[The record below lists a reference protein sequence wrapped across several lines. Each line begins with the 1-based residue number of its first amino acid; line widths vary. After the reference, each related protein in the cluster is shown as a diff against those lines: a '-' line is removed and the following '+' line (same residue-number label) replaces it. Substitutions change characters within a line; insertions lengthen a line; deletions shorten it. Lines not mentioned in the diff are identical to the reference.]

1 MTAPN
6 QNNANVASGAVS
18 SAAASSASAA
28 RGTAPASSAY
38 AATASGTSAAAASGT
53 SAASASGVAGASA
66 GVAAS
71 ASAGTPASAPAAP
84 VAARPLTHFR
94 SMPLSIKVNGEIV
107 GPTDVPAGL
116 MMIDYLHEYLHL
128 TGSRLGWGQGIC
140 HACVVIVDK
149 PDGTSEEV
157 RTCITGANFFHGKSI
172 RTIEGH
178 AKRNEAGEV
187 VELSPIQQKFLE
199 HFSFQCGYCTPGFVN
214 AATVLIERLKR
225 QPVARDQ
232 LEATITEALNDHIC
246 RCTGYVRYYEA
257 VKDVV
262 LTTPGFVRNAA

>member
-1 MTAPN
+1 MTAPT
-6 QNNANVASGAVS
+6 QTSANAASAAVASGKVSNASAAAAASAAAGASGAAASGAAASGAAAANPASAAS
-18 SAAASSASAA
+18 SAAAS
-28 RGTAPASSAY
+28 
-38 AATASGTSAAAASGT
+38 
-53 SAASASGVAGASA
+53 A
-66 GVAAS
+66 GV
-71 ASAGTPASAPAAP
+71 PASAPAAT
-84 VAARPLTHFR
+84 VVERPLTHFR
-94 SMPLSIKVNGEIV
+94 TLPVSVKVNGEIV

-116 MMIDYLHEYLHL
+116 MMIDFLHEYLHL
-128 TGSRLGWGQGIC
+128 TGSRLGCGQGIC

-157 RTCITGANFFHGKSI
+157 RTCITGANFFHGKTI

-225 QPVARDQ
+225 QPIVKDQ
-232 LEATITEALNDHIC
+232 VEQTITEALNDHIC

-257 VKDVV
+257 VKEVV
-262 LTTPGFVRNAA
+262 MTTPGLVKDAA

>member
-1 MTAPN
+1 MTTA
-6 QNNANVASGAVS
+6 QTAA
-18 SAAASSASAA
+18 SAASAGAAATGASVPHAASAAPASASAA
-28 RGTAPASSAY
+28 P
-38 AATASGTSAAAASGT
+38 AAAA
-53 SAASASGVAGASA
+53 V
-66 GVAAS
+66 
-71 ASAGTPASAPAAP
+71 ASAP
-84 VAARPLTHFR
+84 VERPLVRFQQKA
-94 SMPLSIKVNGEIV
+94 LSVNINGKSV
-107 GPTDVPAGL
+107 GPMQVPEGL
-116 MMIDYLHEYLHL
+116 MMIEFLHEYLGL
-128 TGSRLGWGQGIC
+128 TGSRLGCGQGIC

-149 PDGTSEEV
+149 PDGTSEEM
-157 RTCITGANFFHGKSI
+157 RTCITGAHFFHGRSI

-225 QPVARDQ
+225 EPIAKADVER
-232 LEATITEALNDHIC
+232 TITDALDAHLC

-262 LTTPGFVRNAA
+262 LTTPGLVKEAA